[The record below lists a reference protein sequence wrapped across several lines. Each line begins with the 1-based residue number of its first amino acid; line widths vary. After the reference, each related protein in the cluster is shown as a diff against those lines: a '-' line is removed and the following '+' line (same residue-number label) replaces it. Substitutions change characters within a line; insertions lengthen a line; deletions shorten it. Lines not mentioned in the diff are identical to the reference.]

1 MPLSFTRDAHL
12 RPAVVEVED
21 FGPERVE
28 NLVQLR
34 VVELGEIDVDAALA
48 EPFGDVFAGKRRK
61 ERAQPHAAADD
72 ADWNAYINL
81 LFGPPLVRRLAE
93 GDPQVS
99 AAIRP
104 RAGGGRRRRGGGL
117 RAERG
122 EEPLGFVGGDL
133 ALREQIENAP
143 RVVTH

>member
-1 MPLSFTRDAHL
+1 MPICMTLSFTRDAHL

-34 VVELGEIDVDAALA
+34 VVELREIDVDAALA
-48 EPFGDVFAGKRRK
+48 EPLGDVFAGERRK

-81 LFGPPLVRRLAE
+81 LFGPP
-93 GDPQVS
+93 
-99 AAIRP
+99 
-104 RAGGGRRRRGGGL
+104 RAGRLVDR
-117 RAERG
+117 
-122 EEPLGFVGGDL
+122 D
-133 ALREQIENAP
+133 
-143 RVVTH
+143 